1 LVETLRRIAEER
13 GATVA
18 QVAIAL
24 IMAQGEDIIPVVG
37 TRQRQRLEEELSAI
51 ELILSMEELKRLEE
65 AIPSEAVAGATTMP
79 MVWQF
84 WIVKNKGRYSIQLFE
99 NCLHPDLF

>member
-65 AIPSEAVAGATTMP
+65 AIPNSG
-79 MVWQF
+79 
-84 WIVKNKGRYSIQLFE
+84 
-99 NCLHPDLF
+99 